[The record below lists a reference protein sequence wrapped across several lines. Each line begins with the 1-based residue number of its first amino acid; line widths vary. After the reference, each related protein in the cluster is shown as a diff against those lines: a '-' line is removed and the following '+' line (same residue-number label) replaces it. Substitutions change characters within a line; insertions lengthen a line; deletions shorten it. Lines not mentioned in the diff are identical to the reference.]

1 MRLQRQVPLGPQS
14 TFHIGGYAEYFVS
27 VRSPQELIATV
38 SAAKRFQLPYRI
50 LAEGSNVV
58 FPDVVFPD
66 AVLQGLLIQIRGG
79 NRLFT
84 EHVAA

>member
-27 VRSPQELIATV
+27 VLSPQELIATV

-58 FPDVVFPD
+58 FPD